1 VISSGLPARPM
12 GRCVALGVRLLISV
26 HSVAGDLRI
35 DQAGIH
41 RTSWR
46 VVAGSC
52 FRFAVP
58 SGHYVKLIMTSA

>member
-1 VISSGLPARPM
+1 M

-41 RTSWR
+41 R
-46 VVAGSC
+46 
-52 FRFAVP
+52 
-58 SGHYVKLIMTSA
+58 KLACCCGVLFPLCGAERALR